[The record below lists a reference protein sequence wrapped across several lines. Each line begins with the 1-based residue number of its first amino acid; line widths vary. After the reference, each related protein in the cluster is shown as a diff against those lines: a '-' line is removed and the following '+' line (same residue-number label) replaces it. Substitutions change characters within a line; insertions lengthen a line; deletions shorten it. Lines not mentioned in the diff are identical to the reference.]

1 MLLVSL
7 KKKGVK
13 VAVVSKKQEK
23 MTTNIACGYNL
34 NILRCTGFFVGHY
47 DELEKVWIFR
57 CNKCGREAGRGKI
70 EKEGKKA

>member
-1 MLLVSL
+1 MLLLNL

-13 VAVVSKKQEK
+13 VAVVSEKQEK
-23 MTTNIACGYNL
+23 MTTNIFCGYTA
-34 NILRCTGFFVGHY
+34 CTGHLIGHY

-57 CNKCGREAGRGKI
+57 CNKCGMEAGRGKR